1 MLALQALGGVVVG
14 VLVVGLVTVA
24 FVVLAQNHTTD
35 GELRALAAAPQTTAL
50 PAGTWVVTVARGDG
64 QRQPLPVPP
73 RGFPAQ
79 SSNAGPARRGSM
91 SSRRPTWAR
100 GSTGP

>member
-1 MLALQALGGVVVG
+1 G

-35 GELRALAAAPQTTAL
+35 SELRALAAAPQTTAL
-50 PAGTWVVTVARGDG
+50 PAGTWVVTVAADG
-64 QRQPLPVPP
+64 QRSASGGAPAGLPRPEQQ
-73 RGFPAQ
+73 RR
-79 SSNAGPARRGSM
+79 ARASEPM

-100 GSTGP
+100 GSTAP